1 MGIGDWGLG
10 PIPNPQSP
18 IPNPH
23 FFLIYNIFVLLFLFF
38 TLLKKNSLN
47 HRMGKKNK
55 NNNKKSKDNHPQ
67 IKTVSGAVSFGMQKS
82 KGQHLLKNPMILSE
96 IINKSSIKST
106 DTVLEIGPGT
116 GNLTMLLL
124 EAAKKVIAIELDPR
138 MVAQLTKRVGISSYQ
153 NKLQLIQGDVLKQ
166 KLPFFD
172 LCVANI
178 PYQISSP
185 IVFKLLSHRPLFRAA
200 ILLIQREFAMRLIAK
215 PGTEFYCRLSV
226 NVQLLSKVE
235 HLMKVS
241 KKNFVPP
248 PKVESSVV
256 RIEPLHPLPQIN
268 FIEWDGMLRICFSRK
283 NKTLGALFKQKKI
296 LEMIYQNYKKF
307 MNNGNQ
313 NINIIE
319 QKEVPII
326 DKNINENNNEETIIK
341 GLINN
346 INEQNNEKEME
357 IEKNENEEDE
367 SEDEKEVEDKK
378 GEGENKVEDEKNN
391 EKNKEKEEFRIKLI
405 NLLKNNNFLQQR
417 AVKMTITNFL
427 ELLNLFNSNGIH
439 FN

>member
-1 MGIGDWGLG
+1 
-10 PIPNPQSP
+10 
-18 IPNPH
+18 
-23 FFLIYNIFVLLFLFF
+23 
-38 TLLKKNSLN
+38 
-47 HRMGKKNK
+47 MGKKSK
-55 NNNKKSKDNHPQ
+55 NNASKDKQPQ

-106 DTVLEIGPGT
+106 DIVLEIGPGT

-138 MVAQLTKRVGISSYQ
+138 MVAQLTKRVGISQYQ

-200 ILLIQREFAMRLIAK
+200 VLLIQREFAMRLIAK

-235 HLMKVS
+235 HIMKVS

-268 FIEWDGMLRICFSRK
+268 FVEWDGMLRICFSRK
-283 NKTLGALFKQKKI
+283 NKTLGALFKQKKVF
-296 LEMIYQNYKKF
+296 EMIYQNYKIF
-307 MNNGNQ
+307 MKDNNGKINT
-313 NINIIE
+313 NINSENNNIAVVDS
-319 QKEVPII
+319 K
-326 DKNINENNNEETIIK
+326 INENNNDENIIK
-341 GLINN
+341 VLMNN
-346 INEQNNEKEME
+346 MNDNDKNME
-357 IEKNENEEDE
+357 LENDDEEDKK
-367 SEDEKEVEDKK
+367 DEKEDDKEDKEEEVLMK
-378 GEGENKVEDEKNN
+378 DEKNVVDD
-391 EKNKEKEEFRIKLI
+391 EKIKFKIKLI
-405 NLLKNNNFLQQR
+405 NLLKDNNFLQQR

>member
-1 MGIGDWGLG
+1 
-10 PIPNPQSP
+10 
-18 IPNPH
+18 
-23 FFLIYNIFVLLFLFF
+23 
-38 TLLKKNSLN
+38 
-47 HRMGKKNK
+47 MGKKNK
-55 NNNKKSKDNHPQ
+55 NKSKNNQPQ

-96 IINKSSIKST
+96 IINKSGIKST

-124 EAAKKVIAIELDPR
+124 DAAKKVIAIELDPR
-138 MVAQLTKRVGISSYQ
+138 MVAQLIKRVGVSPYQ

-200 ILLIQREFAMRLIAK
+200 VLLIQREFAMRLIAK

-226 NVQLLSKVE
+226 NVQLLSKVD
-235 HLMKVS
+235 HIMKVS
-241 KKNFVPP
+241 RKNFVPP

-256 RIEPLHPLPQIN
+256 RIEPIHPLPKIN
-268 FIEWDGMLRICFSRK
+268 FLEWDGMLRICFSRK

-296 LEMIYQNYKKF
+296 FEMIYQNYKKF
-307 MNNGNQ
+307 MKNNEN
-313 NINIIE
+313 NISKIE
-319 QKEVPII
+319 ENEEQIPVVKSE
-326 DKNINENNNEETIIK
+326 INENDNNESNIIK
-341 GLINN
+341 GLLNN
-346 INEQNNEKEME
+346 MNDDENNMELEDEDDNNNDNKIEIQEEELKINEE
-357 IEKNENEEDE
+357 
-367 SEDEKEVEDKK
+367 
-378 GEGENKVEDEKNN
+378 ENKIANNDDKSKFKN
-391 EKNKEKEEFRIKLI
+391 FLI

-417 AVKMTITNFL
+417 AVKMTINNFL
-427 ELLNLFNSNGIH
+427 ELLNLLNNNGIH

>member
-1 MGIGDWGLG
+1 
-10 PIPNPQSP
+10 
-18 IPNPH
+18 
-23 FFLIYNIFVLLFLFF
+23 
-38 TLLKKNSLN
+38 
-47 HRMGKKNK
+47 MGKKNK
-55 NNNKKSKDNHPQ
+55 NNNKQPQ

-96 IINKSSIKST
+96 IINKSGIKPT
-106 DTVLEIGPGT
+106 DTILEIGPGT

-124 EAAKKVIAIELDPR
+124 DAAKKVIAIELDPR
-138 MVAQLTKRVGISSYQ
+138 MVAQLIKRVGVSPYQ

-200 ILLIQREFAMRLIAK
+200 VLLIQREFAMRLIAK

-235 HLMKVS
+235 HIMKVS

-256 RIEPLHPLPQIN
+256 RIEPIHPLPKIN

-296 LEMIYQNYKKF
+296 FEMIYQNYKKF
-307 MNNGNQ
+307 L
-313 NINIIE
+313 
-319 QKEVPII
+319 K
-326 DKNINENNNEETIIK
+326 NNNENTISKKEEINDENPVVQSDINDNFNNESNIIK
-341 GLINN
+341 GLLDNMKDEENN
-346 INEQNNEKEME
+346 MELEKDNEEDNDN
-357 IEKNENEEDE
+357 KNKNDEDDDDNQMENEE
-367 SEDEKEVEDKK
+367 EKMDNNEEDKIESNIDDK
-378 GEGENKVEDEKNN
+378 TKFKT
-391 EKNKEKEEFRIKLI
+391 FLI

-427 ELLNLFNSNGIH
+427 ELLNLFNNNGIH

>member
-1 MGIGDWGLG
+1 
-10 PIPNPQSP
+10 
-18 IPNPH
+18 
-23 FFLIYNIFVLLFLFF
+23 
-38 TLLKKNSLN
+38 
-47 HRMGKKNK
+47 MGKKK
-55 NNNKKSKDNHPQ
+55 KKSNNHPQ

-96 IINKSSIKST
+96 IVNKSGIKTT
-106 DTVLEIGPGT
+106 DTILEIGPGT

-124 EAAKKVIAIELDPR
+124 DAAKKVIAIELDPR
-138 MVAQLTKRVGISSYQ
+138 MVAQLIKRVGVSPYQ

-200 ILLIQREFAMRLIAK
+200 VLLIQREFAMRLIAK

-235 HLMKVS
+235 HIMKVS
-241 KKNFVPP
+241 KNNFVPP

-256 RIEPLHPLPQIN
+256 RIEPVHPLPNIN
-268 FIEWDGMLRICFSRK
+268 FLEWDGMLRICFSRK

-296 LEMIYQNYKKF
+296 LEMVYQNYKKF
-307 MNNGNQ
+307 IKSNGNLINNNGQNQ
-313 NINIIE
+313 EEIPVISGEIIE
-319 QKEVPII
+319 N
-326 DKNINENNNEETIIK
+326 DNNETNIIK
-341 GLINN
+341 GLLNNMNEDVKDMELENDDEEKDDEGKEEDNDAEKEKLDEKMN
-346 INEQNNEKEME
+346 INEEN
-357 IEKNENEEDE
+357 KNEVSD
-367 SEDEKEVEDKK
+367 DKTK
-378 GEGENKVEDEKNN
+378 FKM
-391 EKNKEKEEFRIKLI
+391 KLI

-417 AVKMTITNFL
+417 AVKMTINNFL
-427 ELLNLFNSNGIH
+427 ELLNLLNNNGIH

>member
-1 MGIGDWGLG
+1 
-10 PIPNPQSP
+10 
-18 IPNPH
+18 
-23 FFLIYNIFVLLFLFF
+23 
-38 TLLKKNSLN
+38 
-47 HRMGKKNK
+47 MGKKSK
-55 NNNKKSKDNHPQ
+55 KINNSKDKQPQ

-138 MVAQLTKRVGISSYQ
+138 MVAQLTKRVGISQYQ

-200 ILLIQREFAMRLIAK
+200 VLLIQREFAMRLIAK

-235 HLMKVS
+235 HIMKVS

-296 LEMIYQNYKKF
+296 FEMIYQNYKKF
-307 MNNGNQ
+307 MKNNNGIINTNNNEQ
-313 NINIIE
+313 NNVCVVDNKIN
-319 QKEVPII
+319 
-326 DKNINENNNEETIIK
+326 DNNNEENIIK
-341 GLINN
+341 GLIHN
-346 INEQNNEKEME
+346 INDGNDNEKNME
-357 IEKNENEEDE
+357 LDNDDDDEDKKENQEEEKEDE
-367 SEDEKEVEDKK
+367 QMKSEDENNNN
-378 GEGENKVEDEKNN
+378 NKDN
-391 EKNKEKEEFRIKLI
+391 EKCKFRVKLI
-405 NLLKNNNFLQQR
+405 NLLKKNNFLQQR
-417 AVKMTITNFL
+417 ASKMNITNFL
-427 ELLNLFNSNGIH
+427 ELLNLFNNNGIH

>member
-1 MGIGDWGLG
+1 
-10 PIPNPQSP
+10 
-18 IPNPH
+18 
-23 FFLIYNIFVLLFLFF
+23 
-38 TLLKKNSLN
+38 
-47 HRMGKKNK
+47 MGKKNK
-55 NNNKKSKDNHPQ
+55 NLNKEKQPQ

-138 MVAQLTKRVGISSYQ
+138 MVAQLTKRVGISPYQ

-200 ILLIQREFAMRLIAK
+200 VLLIQREFAMRLIAK

-235 HLMKVS
+235 HIMKVS

-283 NKTLGALFKQKKI
+283 NKTLGALFKQKKVF
-296 LEMIYQNYKKF
+296 EMIYQNYKKF
-307 MNNGNQ
+307 IQNNGNINQ
-313 NINIIE
+313 NNE
-319 QKEVPII
+319 G
-326 DKNINENNNEETIIK
+326 DKNQASVVDNKLSDYNNDENIIK

-346 INEQNNEKEME
+346 INDD
-357 IEKNENEEDE
+357 EKNMELENDDDE
-367 SEDEKEVEDKK
+367 EDKK
-378 GEGENKVEDEKNN
+378 DIKEDDKEDEEMNVKEGNN
-391 EKNKEKEEFRIKLI
+391 NADTSEKAKFKIKLI
-405 NLLKNNNFLQQR
+405 NLLKDNNFLQQR

>member
-1 MGIGDWGLG
+1 
-10 PIPNPQSP
+10 
-18 IPNPH
+18 
-23 FFLIYNIFVLLFLFF
+23 
-38 TLLKKNSLN
+38 
-47 HRMGKKNK
+47 MGKKNK
-55 NNNKKSKDNHPQ
+55 NNAKEKPSQ
-67 IKTVSGAVSFGMQKS
+67 IKTLSGAVSFGMQKS
-82 KGQHLLKNPMILSE
+82 KGQHLLKNPTILSE
-96 IINKSSIKST
+96 IIHKSGIKST
-106 DTVLEIGPGT
+106 DVVLEIGPGT

-124 EAAKKVIAIELDPR
+124 DAAKKVIAIELDPR
-138 MVAQLTKRVGISSYQ
+138 MVAQLTKRVGISPYQ

-200 ILLIQREFAMRLIAK
+200 VLLIQREFAMRLIAK

-235 HLMKVS
+235 HIMKVS

-268 FIEWDGMLRICFSRK
+268 FIEWDAMLRICFSRK

-296 LEMIYQNYKKF
+296 FEMIFQNYKNF
-307 MNNGNQ
+307 MKNNDGNLVP
-313 NINIIE
+313 NTNENENKVISPEINEKNDENII
-319 QKEVPII
+319 KGLMN
-326 DKNINENNNEETIIK
+326 NINENENNMELDNDDEEEEDIMNKDNEEKIK
-341 GLINN
+341 VLDNT
-346 INEQNNEKEME
+346 NEL
-357 IEKNENEEDE
+357 
-367 SEDEKEVEDKK
+367 DEKIKFK
-378 GEGENKVEDEKNN
+378 M
-391 EKNKEKEEFRIKLI
+391 KLI
-405 NLLKNNNFLQQR
+405 NLLKDNNFLQQR

-427 ELLNLFNSNGIH
+427 ELLNLFNNNGIH

>member
-1 MGIGDWGLG
+1 
-10 PIPNPQSP
+10 
-18 IPNPH
+18 
-23 FFLIYNIFVLLFLFF
+23 
-38 TLLKKNSLN
+38 
-47 HRMGKKNK
+47 MGKKNK
-55 NNNKKSKDNHPQ
+55 NKSKNNQPQ

-96 IINKSSIKST
+96 IINKSGIKST

-124 EAAKKVIAIELDPR
+124 DAAKKVIAIELDPR
-138 MVAQLTKRVGISSYQ
+138 MVAQLIKRVGVSPYQ

-200 ILLIQREFAMRLIAK
+200 VLLIQREFAMRLIAK

-226 NVQLLSKVE
+226 NVQLLSKVD
-235 HLMKVS
+235 HIMKVS

-256 RIEPLHPLPQIN
+256 RIEPIHPLPKIN
-268 FIEWDGMLRICFSRK
+268 FLEWDGMLRICFSRK

-296 LEMIYQNYKKF
+296 FEMIYQNYKKF
-307 MNNGNQ
+307 MKNNENNISKMEENQ
-313 NINIIE
+313 EQIPVIKSEINENDNNESNIIKGLLNNMNDDE
-319 QKEVPII
+319 NNMELENEEENDDNENKIEIQKE
-326 DKNINENNNEETIIK
+326 DNNNNEE
-341 GLINN
+341 
-346 INEQNNEKEME
+346 
-357 IEKNENEEDE
+357 
-367 SEDEKEVEDKK
+367 
-378 GEGENKVEDEKNN
+378 ENKISNN
-391 EKNKEKEEFRIKLI
+391 DDKSKFRNFLI

-427 ELLNLFNSNGIH
+427 ELLNLLNNNGIH